1 MSKVAINGGK
11 PLSGTVTISGAK
23 NAALPIMAAMLML
36 PGENTICN
44 VPNLADVVT
53 MVRMLRSL
61 GLGAEYIEP
70 HTVKTWRKTNLRHVA
85 PYDLVTKMR
94 ASFFVAGPLI
104 AVTGSAKIP
113 LPGGCAIGT
122 RPIDLHLKGFQALG
136 AKYSIQHGFV
146 EIKAEKLVGNK
157 VYLDYPSVG
166 ATENIIMAA
175 CFAEGHTT
183 IENAAREPEIEDLIN
198 FLNQAGGKISG
209 GGSNIIEVDGVSSLK
224 SITNYPIIPD
234 RIEAGTMILA
244 GAITKGN
251 VILERVIPRHFE
263 GLLGKLKEAG
273 IQLEIGADTVSLTSN
288 GGFNSVDIETLP
300 YPGFPTDMQAQI
312 MALLALAKGTSVI
325 TETVFENRFSH
336 AQELKRMGA
345 NIRISERNAII
356 HGVNKLSGAPVK
368 ITDLRAGAALILAG
382 LAAEGETTVYGMNH
396 IYRGYEHLVDKL
408 NSLGADIRD
417 LG

>member
-1 MSKVAINGGK
+1 
-11 PLSGTVTISGAK
+11 
-23 NAALPIMAAMLML
+23 
-36 PGENTICN
+36 
-44 VPNLADVVT
+44 
-53 MVRMLRSL
+53 
-61 GLGAEYIEP
+61 
-70 HTVKTWRKTNLRHVA
+70 
-85 PYDLVTKMR
+85 
-94 ASFFVAGPLI
+94 
-104 AVTGSAKIP
+104 
-113 LPGGCAIGT
+113 
-122 RPIDLHLKGFQALG
+122 
-136 AKYSIQHGFV
+136 
-146 EIKAEKLVGNK
+146 
-157 VYLDYPSVG
+157 
-166 ATENIIMAA
+166 
-175 CFAEGHTT
+175 
-183 IENAAREPEIEDLIN
+183 
-198 FLNQAGGKISG
+198 
-209 GGSNIIEVDGVSSLK
+209 
-224 SITNYPIIPD
+224 
-234 RIEAGTMILA
+234 MILA